1 MSEQSE
7 AGVPSIA
14 SAMTVATPDVI
25 PVVRYADARAAIQF
39 LTEAFG
45 FTATQVIDGPDGS
58 VVHAELTWAGG
69 MIMLGTA
76 GESDI
81 LPALTGASVVYVVVD
96 DPDAHHARAVG
107 AGAEVVQDLVDQDYG
122 AREYTARDPEG
133 NVWSF
138 GTYRPAP
145 VAG

>member
-14 SAMTVATPDVI
+14 SALSVATPDVI
-25 PVVRYADARAAIQF
+25 PVVRYADPRAAITF

-45 FTATQVIDGPDGS
+45 FTSTMVVDGPDGS
-58 VVHAELTWAGG
+58 VAHAELTWASG
-69 MIMLGTA
+69 MIMIGTA
-76 GESDI
+76 GESDLI
-81 LPALTGASVVYVVVD
+81 PALTGASVVYVVVD
-96 DPDAHHARAVG
+96 DPDAHHERAVA
-107 AGAEVVQDLVDQDYG
+107 AGAEVVQELVDQDYG
-122 AREYTARDPEG
+122 SREYTARDPEG
-133 NVWSF
+133 NLWSF